1 MGSINEELNY
11 MKYLLGYQR
20 GVVIS
25 EQKILL
31 EQTKA
36 DYDQIASEL
45 TSAYG
50 PTLKK
55 YGLKDSIKFFGTD
68 KNGTLIEDYTDK
80 PTVIGIS
87 LSSVHNYDG
96 SNYDTAY
103 FSCLAP
109 VKIINPITNKPVNTT
124 GFLNNN
130 FANFTPSNLDYRYS
144 DLSGEKD
151 DTKRQALRKN
161 FNNTTRNIGKQICNL
176 IESKSKGEDVTKQI
190 EDIKKVESESQ
201 QKKTTAPTTQQT
213 TTKPGT
219 TATTKPGTIAAK
231 TTTTQQTTTNPTTG
245 GQNPIYDK
253 PIITV
258 TKQGNVW
265 KVVTFG
271 SFPANITKSNLA
283 KDFIKEFVTK
293 VFGDPVLQ
301 KTKGDV
307 GITFARIRGGASNF
321 NSGGAVLP
329 DIKFDAS
336 KPTNYTTYTKI
347 DKTKLDATKFTGDL
361 TDNTELAKGR
371 AANLFNEMK
380 RLLPDLKN
388 LAPDIFAEIQKNNP
402 GTTPKVMVDIEPIVE
417 GFNVETGG
425 VADKDRDT
433 KLYPVPGQHVYMDLT
448 VQIEPNKV
456 KSAECMKGLTIE
468 VTHAPHNCDLGQYNL
483 YINDQLIGMSDVST
497 KSLGTR
503 SQPTLAKAV
512 PGVTLNKYTNGL
524 INNPGVRKDTFT
536 IPAESVAKFL
546 EKSTKGEVRISGQE
560 WERGRHADQP
570 FFTVKN
576 ASGTVLLK
584 NFSPAAL
591 TPCTTSPCPKFDMV
605 VFNPCSDDPATAILG
620 NDYGKPKEEIK
631 KT

>member
-11 MKYLLGYQR
+11 MKYLLGYER

-31 EQTKA
+31 EQTKV
-36 DYDQIASEL
+36 DYDQIVSEL

-50 PTLKK
+50 ATLNK
-55 YGLKDSIKFFGTD
+55 YGFNEIKLYGIDEQKNLTENYTGTP
-68 KNGTLIEDYTDK
+68 K
-80 PTVIGIS
+80 VIGLKSNNQITYYNENYS
-87 LSSVHNYDG
+87 ELFFSYPLS
-96 SNYDTAY
+96 
-103 FSCLAP
+103 
-109 VKIINPITNKPVNTT
+109 
-124 GFLNNN
+124 
-130 FANFTPSNLDYRYS
+130 
-144 DLSGEKD
+144 SGEKFKNPVNNKLENPTSNSGLNAVPFRENYSKKYAKVD
-151 DTKRQALRKN
+151 ADYAKLRAAFDKV
-161 FNNTTRNIGKQICNL
+161 TLSIATSVGEL
-176 IESKSKGEDVTKQI
+176 ITLKSKGEDVTKQI
-190 EDIKKVESESQ
+190 EGIKKVESESQ
-201 QKKTTAPTTQQT
+201 QKKTTAAKTTQPGT
-213 TTKPGT
+213 TAAKTTATTKPGT
-219 TATTKPGTIAAK
+219 TATK
-231 TTTTQQTTTNPTTG
+231 TTTQQTTTKPTTG

-307 GITFARIRGGASNF
+307 GITFAKIRGGASNF

-497 KSLGTR
+497 RSLGGGGTK
-503 SQPTLAKAV
+503 TLAYAV

-536 IPAESVAKFL
+536 IPAASVAKFL

-560 WERGRHADQP
+560 WEKGRHADQP